1 MANSLDSGADLLI
14 ICKPDVAAA
23 IEDWIDHLGSER
35 RLAERTL
42 EAYERDT
49 TQFLRFLTSY
59 EGEAVALR
67 HLESLKPKDFRA
79 FLATRRR
86 DGAQTRTLARGL
98 AGIRSFLS
106 FLEERGEVNAAGAA
120 AVRTPRLPRTLPK
133 PIPIEEAKAIVS
145 TDLAFEDTPWVEA
158 RNAAVFTLLYGCGLR
173 ISEALSLTPAIA
185 PKTGDKSLKIRGK
198 GNKERL
204 VPVLPVVVEAIESY
218 KEQCPFHLSANSP
231 LFRGVRGGPLNPRMI
246 QLAMQKI
253 RSALGLPDT
262 ATPHALRHSFA
273 THLLSEGGDLR
284 SIQELLGHAS
294 LSTTQIYTE
303 VNSAQLLDAYDKAH
317 RRR

>member
-231 LFRGVRGGPLNPRMI
+231 LFRGVRGGALNH
-246 QLAMQKI
+246 
-253 RSALGLPDT
+253 G
-262 ATPHALRHSFA
+262 
-273 THLLSEGGDLR
+273 
-284 SIQELLGHAS
+284 
-294 LSTTQIYTE
+294 
-303 VNSAQLLDAYDKAH
+303 
-317 RRR
+317 

>member
-1 MANSLDSGADLLI
+1 MANSLDSGEDLLI

-185 PKTGDKSLKIRGK
+185 PKKGDKSLKIRGK
-198 GNKERL
+198 GNKERI

-218 KEQCPFHLSANSP
+218 KDQCPFNLSANSP